1 MASVSIML
9 LQCICSPTLAVSI
22 LVLALYAVQQYTGS
36 LLPSV
41 ALLKAPSH
49 VKTYMPMTSVTF
61 VLLRL
66 PTVEVSILVSTPWA
80 VLQQIVY
87 AEALLKDTN
96 HLKTYM
102 QLTLIAATAL
112 LAGHFVDA
120 NEPLKT

>member
-1 MASVSIML
+1 ML
-9 LQCICSPTLAVSI
+9 LQCICSPALAVSI
-22 LVLALYAVQQYTGS
+22 LILTLCAVQQYTGS

-66 PTVEVSILVSTPWA
+66 PTVEVSILVLTPWA

-87 AEALLKDTN
+87 VEALLK
-96 HLKTYM
+96 
-102 QLTLIAATAL
+102 
-112 LAGHFVDA
+112 
-120 NEPLKT
+120 EPRQIKA